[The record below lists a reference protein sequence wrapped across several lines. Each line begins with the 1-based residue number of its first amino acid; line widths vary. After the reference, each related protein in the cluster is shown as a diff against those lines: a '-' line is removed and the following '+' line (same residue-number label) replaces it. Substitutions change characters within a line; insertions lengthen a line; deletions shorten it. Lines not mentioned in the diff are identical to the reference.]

1 MNENTPSQFS
11 WTSIIVIVIGT
22 FMAILNNSIVNVALP
37 KIMLIFNCG
46 QDSIQWVLTAYTMT
60 LGVVMPISGYLGDT
74 FGSKR
79 IYSVALALFTLGS
92 IISGL
97 SWGVNSLVAARI
109 IQAIGGGLM
118 QPVGMAFVYR
128 VTPREKIGMVM
139 GVYGIAAMA
148 APAIGPTFGGYLVE
162 YISWRL
168 IFYVNVPIGIINLFL
183 AGLLLKES
191 PLLKGKHFDWVGFF
205 SSATGLFCLLLATSQ
220 GSQYGWT
227 STYILGLLIVAA
239 TTLTIFV
246 YNEMNHPEPL
256 LDLRIFKDAM
266 FTISVIVGSVL
277 NIGLFGAVFLLPL
290 FIQNV
295 MGQTAMQSGIL
306 LLPAALATA
315 IIMPVAGKIFD
326 RYGARGVVMTGLI
339 ICAFTTFKMVS
350 FTELTAFSV
359 MIGWTMLRGVGMGL
373 SMITVTTAGMLKIP
387 MEKISRAS
395 ALGNVIRQ
403 CAGSLGVALF
413 SAILHNRQAFHY
425 ANLVQNSNLGST
437 AAAGFWAW
445 LSQTAV
451 YQGWSTLQSQYVGL
465 ALAAKQMAKLS
476 LVNAIDDCFLVAA
489 GITLFGAVLGVF
501 LGPRPFRKTA
511 PDKMITP
518 LKLEA

>member
-1 MNENTPSQFS
+1 M
-11 WTSIIVIVIGT
+11 
-22 FMAILNNSIVNVALP
+22 
-37 KIMLIFNCG
+37 
-46 QDSIQWVLTAYTMT
+46 
-60 LGVVMPISGYLGDT
+60 
-74 FGSKR
+74 
-79 IYSVALALFTLGS
+79 
-92 IISGL
+92 
-97 SWGVNSLVAARI
+97 
-109 IQAIGGGLM
+109 
-118 QPVGMAFVYR
+118 
-128 VTPREKIGMVM
+128 
-139 GVYGIAAMA
+139 
-148 APAIGPTFGGYLVE
+148 
-162 YISWRL
+162 
-168 IFYVNVPIGIINLFL
+168 
-183 AGLLLKES
+183 LKES

-413 SAILHNRQAFHY
+413 SAILHNRQAFHSFPTRRSSD
-425 ANLVQNSNLGST
+425 LIWFKTVIWG
-437 AAAGFWAW
+437 
-445 LSQTAV
+445 
-451 YQGWSTLQSQYVGL
+451 
-465 ALAAKQMAKLS
+465 
-476 LVNAIDDCFLVAA
+476 
-489 GITLFGAVLGVF
+489 VL
-501 LGPRPFRKTA
+501 PRPGFGPGSARPPFIKDG
-511 PDKMITP
+511 PHFSPSM
-518 LKLEA
+518 

>member
-1 MNENTPSQFS
+1 MNDNPSSQFKWS
-11 WTSIIVIVIGT
+11 SIIVIVIGT

-37 KIMLIFNCG
+37 KMMLIFNCG

-74 FGSKR
+74 FGYKR
-79 IYSVALALFTLGS
+79 VYSLALVLFTLGS

-109 IQAIGGGLM
+109 IQAVGGGMM

-168 IFYVNVPIGIINLFL
+168 IFYVNVPIGLVNLLL
-183 AGLLLKES
+183 ASLLLKES
-191 PLLKGKHFDWVGFF
+191 PLLKGRHFDWIGFI
-205 SSATGLFCLLLATSQ
+205 SSATGLLCLLLATSQ
-220 GSQYGWT
+220 GSKYGWS
-227 STYILGLLIVAA
+227 STYILGLLVVA
-239 TTLTIFV
+239 TTSLSIFV
-246 YNEMNHPEPL
+246 YNELNHPEPL

-266 FTISVIVGSVL
+266 FTVSVVVGSVL
-277 NIGLFGAVFLLPL
+277 NIGLFGAMFLLPL

-295 MGQTAMQSGIL
+295 MGQSAMQSGLL

-315 IIMPVAGKIFD
+315 LIMPISGKIFD

-339 ICAFTTFKMVS
+339 ICAFTTFKMVG
-350 FTELTAFSV
+350 FTEFTAFS
-359 MIGWTMLRGVGMGL
+359 ILITWTMLRGVGMGL
-373 SMITVTTAGMLKIP
+373 SMISVTTAGMLKIP
-387 MEKISRAS
+387 MDKISRAS

-403 CAGSLGVALF
+403 CSASLGVALF
-413 SAILHNRQAFHY
+413 STILQNRQVLHY
-425 ANLVQNSNLGST
+425 ANLVQSCNWGST
-437 AAAGFWAW
+437 AASSYWTW

-451 YQGWSTLQSQYVGL
+451 YQGWTAVQYQGVGL
-465 ALAAKQMAKLS
+465 AWAARQLAKLS
-476 LVNAIDDCFLVAA
+476 LVNAIGDCFLVASL
-489 GITLFGAVLGVF
+489 ITLFGAFLGIF
-501 LGPRPFRKTA
+501 LGPWPFPHAKKSGFVNRLWT
-511 PDKMITP
+511 
-518 LKLEA
+518 

>member
-1 MNENTPSQFS
+1 MNDNTPSEFS

-46 QDSIQWVLTAYTMT
+46 QDSIQWVLTAYIMT

-74 FGSKR
+74 FGYKR
-79 IYSVALALFTLGS
+79 VYSAALAIFTVGS

-97 SWGVNSLVAARI
+97 SWGVNSLVAARV
-109 IQAIGGGLM
+109 IQAIGGGMM
-118 QPVGMAFVYR
+118 QPIGMAFVYR
-128 VTPREKIGMVM
+128 VTPRDKIGMVM

-191 PLLKGKHFDWVGFF
+191 PLLKGKHFDWVGFI

-220 GSQYGWT
+220 GSKYGW
-227 STYILGLLIVAA
+227 SSSYILGLLIISL
-239 TTLTIFV
+239 TTLSIFV
-246 YNEMNHPEPL
+246 YNELNHPEPL

-277 NIGLFGAVFLLPL
+277 NIGLFGAMFLLPL

-295 MGQTAMQSGIL
+295 MGQTAMQSGLL

-315 IIMPVAGKIFD
+315 LIMPISGKIFD
-326 RYGARGVVMTGLI
+326 RYGARGVVMTGLV
-339 ICAFTTFKMVS
+339 ICAFTTFKMVD

-359 MIGWTMLRGVGMGL
+359 MVTWTMLRGVGMGL
-373 SMITVTTAGMLKIP
+373 SMITVTTAGMMKIP

-403 CAGSLGVALF
+403 CSASLGVALF
-413 SAILHNRQAFHY
+413 SAILQNRQVFHY
-425 ANLVQNSNLGST
+425 TNMVQSSNLGST
-437 AAAGFWAW
+437 AASTYWAW
-445 LSQTAV
+445 FSQTAV
-451 YQGWSTLQSQYVGL
+451 YQGWTALQYQGVGL
-465 ALAAKQMAKLS
+465 ALVARQIAKLS

-489 GITLFGAVLGVF
+489 AITLFGAILGVF
-501 LGPRPFRKTA
+501 LGPRPFSKARPEKGLTE
-511 PDKMITP
+511 
-518 LKLEA
+518 LEMKA

>member
-413 SAILHNRQAFHY
+413 SA
-425 ANLVQNSNLGST
+425 
-437 AAAGFWAW
+437 
-445 LSQTAV
+445 
-451 YQGWSTLQSQYVGL
+451 
-465 ALAAKQMAKLS
+465 S
-476 LVNAIDDCFLVAA
+476 LY
-489 GITLFGAVLGVF
+489 TQ
-501 LGPRPFRKTA
+501 
-511 PDKMITP
+511 PDTRRR
-518 LKLEA
+518 